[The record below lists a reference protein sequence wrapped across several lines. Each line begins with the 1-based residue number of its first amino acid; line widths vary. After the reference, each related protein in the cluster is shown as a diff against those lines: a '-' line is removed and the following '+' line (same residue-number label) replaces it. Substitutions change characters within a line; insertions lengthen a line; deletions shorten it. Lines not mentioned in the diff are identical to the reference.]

1 MEKSLRPYVAELIG
15 TFALVFVSAGAVCA
29 AYMPSER
36 SQIDI
41 TGIALAQGLITAVT
55 LAGTVYVSGGYLNP
69 AVTVTLYTL
78 RRIDTSRFVW
88 LLAAQLL
95 GAVLAGGLIRVL
107 FHDDVLS
114 LARFGT
120 PHVNEEIYKLPVR
133 NNLVLA
139 SATGVELVLSFLFT
153 FVIFATVIDPRGPR
167 VGPWLAGLAVA
178 ALVLT
183 GFHLTEA
190 GINPA
195 RCLGTFVW
203 EIGTGSARPS
213 WREHLLVYWVGPIAG
228 ALLAGWIY
236 SLGVLPTER
245 EQRMGLAA
253 ALDPTARPR
262 K

>member
-1 MEKSLRPYVAELIG
+1 MEKNLRPYVAELIG
-15 TFALVFVSAGAVCA
+15 TFAVVFVSAGAVCG
-29 AYMPSER
+29 AYMPSDR
-36 SQIDI
+36 PQIDV
-41 TGIALAQGLITAVT
+41 TGIALAQGLITAVA

-78 RRIDTSRFVW
+78 RRIDTPRFVW

-95 GAVLAGGLIRVL
+95 GAVLAGGLVRLL

-120 PHVNEEIYKLPVR
+120 PHVNADIYNLPVR
-133 NNLVLA
+133 DNRVLA
-139 SATGVELVLSFLFT
+139 TATGVEVVLSFLFT
-153 FVIFATVIDPRGPR
+153 FVLFSTVIDARAQRG
-167 VGPWLAGLAVA
+167 GPWLAGLAVV

-183 GFHLTEA
+183 GFHITEA
-190 GINPA
+190 GLNPA

-203 EIGTGSARPS
+203 EVGASSAHPS
-213 WREHLLVYWVGPIAG
+213 WREHLLVYWVGPVLG
-228 ALLAGWIY
+228 ALLAGWVY
-236 SLGVLPTER
+236 TLGVMPTDR
-245 EQRMGLAA
+245 ELRQGHGG